1 MGVPDTSI
9 MLEGDKAFVYK
20 VIENNNIEKKEVTIG
35 IRNEGL
41 VEILFGLD
49 EGDTIV
55 AAGLKKVNPKGKIK
69 PIKK

>member
-1 MGVPDTSI
+1 
-9 MLEGDKAFVYK
+9 MLEGNKAFVYK
-20 VIENNNIEKKEVTIG
+20 VIENNNIKKKEVTIG

-41 VEILFGLD
+41 VEILSGLD

>member
-1 MGVPDTSI
+1 
-9 MLEGDKAFVYK
+9 MLEGNKAFVYK
-20 VIENNNIEKKEVTIG
+20 VIENNNIKKKEVTTG

-41 VEILFGLD
+41 VEILSGLD

>member
-1 MGVPDTSI
+1 
-9 MLEGDKAFVYK
+9 MLEGNKAFVYK
-20 VIENNNIEKKEVTIG
+20 VLENNNIEKKEVTIG

-41 VEILFGLD
+41 VEILSGLD

>member
-1 MGVPDTSI
+1 
-9 MLEGDKAFVYK
+9 MLEGNKAFVYK
-20 VIENNNIEKKEVTIG
+20 VIENNNIKKKEVTTG

-41 VEILFGLD
+41 VEILSGLA